1 MYKVLIFAG
10 TVEGRTL
17 AEHLAEKGYEVHVC
31 VATEYG
37 ESLLP
42 KHAGLHISH
51 KRLSRD
57 EMEEKMERLG
67 DAPVVDATHPYAAE
81 VTENIRGACER
92 TGKTYIRLLRDTQK
106 IDEKDCVRVES
117 VSGAV
122 EYLKQTQ
129 GNIFLTTGSKELRAF
144 TEIEDYRERVFAR
157 VLSLPKVVEACSA
170 LGFEGKHLI
179 CMQGPFSK
187 ELNTA
192 MLRQFDA
199 KYLVTKDTGAAGGFL
214 EKYEAAREA
223 GAVTVIIGRPLAE
236 EGVSLEE
243 CEALVQRLL
252 GEPECPGAQE
262 EAQEIALIGIGMGS
276 AGSMTVEARDFCR
289 SADVLIGASRMLESV
304 QLPDKPRFVSYKPQ
318 EIADFIASHPAYR
331 RVAVLLSGDVGFY
344 SGAKKLFDLFG
355 DRLTILPG
363 IASPVYFCDKL
374 RVSWEDVCLASVHG
388 RKNNLVGLC
397 RKHAKVFA
405 LVGNSGGISELCRKL
420 CGYGMSGV
428 RVHIGERLSYPD
440 EKISSGTPGDFSD
453 YETDGLSVVLLENP
467 QPERVVTPGIP
478 DEAFLRDKVPMTKEE
493 VREIC
498 MCKLR
503 LTEDAVV
510 YDIGGGTG
518 SVSIEAA
525 RLAVRG
531 TVYSIEKNPSAVALM
546 RENKKK
552 FAADNLEI
560 IEGLAPGALRE
571 LPAPTH
577 AFLGGTSGNL
587 AEIMELLYEKNPSL
601 RVVITAIT
609 LETVAEA
616 VRYFKGNPR
625 FEEPDIAQISA
636 AKGRT
641 AGSYHLMMGQN
652 PVYIISST
660 GNGNTADE
668 RGEES

>member
-1 MYKVLIFAG
+1 MKKQILICCGTGCRANGSMNVVDAFRSEIEKSDADADVIPQIKTTGCNGFCENGPIVKIMPDNLVYYKVKPKDVPEILEKSVLEDQEIPRLMYKDNEGNRVRSQEENPFYAHQQKLALRHIGKIDAENIEDYLELGGYEALRKALQMTPDEVITEVEESGLRGRGGAG
-10 TVEGRTL
+10 FPAGRKWRTAASYDNFPKYVACNGDEGDPGAFMDRSILEGDPHAVIEGLAIAAIAIGAEEGFFYIRDEYDLAVKHVKKALEDAEARGIIGKSVMGSSKRLHLSVVRGGGAFVCGESTALMASVEGRVGEPRAKYIRSVQKGLWNQPTVLNNVETL
-17 AEHLAEKGYEVHVC
+17 ANIPLIIRDGGKKFAEIG
-31 VATEYG
+31 TET
-37 ESLLP
+37 S
-42 KHAGLHISH
+42 
-51 KRLSRD
+51 
-57 EMEEKMERLG
+57 
-67 DAPVVDATHPYAAE
+67 
-81 VTENIRGACER
+81 
-92 TGKTYIRLLRDTQK
+92 TGT
-106 IDEKDCVRVES
+106 
-117 VSGAV
+117 
-122 EYLKQTQ
+122 
-129 GNIFLTTGSKELRAF
+129 
-144 TEIEDYRERVFAR
+144 
-157 VLSLPKVVEACSA
+157 
-170 LGFEGKHLI
+170 
-179 CMQGPFSK
+179 
-187 ELNTA
+187 
-192 MLRQFDA
+192 
-199 KYLVTKDTGAAGGFL
+199 
-214 EKYEAAREA
+214 
-223 GAVTVIIGRPLAE
+223 
-236 EGVSLEE
+236 
-243 CEALVQRLL
+243 
-252 GEPECPGAQE
+252 
-262 EAQEIALIGIGMGS
+262 
-276 AGSMTVEARDFCR
+276 
-289 SADVLIGASRMLESV
+289 
-304 QLPDKPRFVSYKPQ
+304 
-318 EIADFIASHPAYR
+318 
-331 RVAVLLSGDVGFY
+331 
-344 SGAKKLFDLFG
+344 
-355 DRLTILPG
+355 
-363 IASPVYFCDKL
+363 
-374 RVSWEDVCLASVHG
+374 
-388 RKNNLVGLC
+388 
-397 RKHAKVFA
+397 KVFA

-531 TVYSIEKNPSAVALM
+531 TVYSIEKNPSAVALI